1 MNLTFWNQM
10 QNLCKEKNT
19 TPTAVTKLLGLSTS
33 MTTQWKNGRIPNG
46 KTLSKI
52 AEYFNVTTD
61 YLLGKE
67 SSSTITFSDEEQR
80 LILAYRNQT
89 EEGKK
94 MVRKLLDME
103 EPTNRVIDDVSDPTS
118 AAGDSSEALLHK
130 AFTGSGF

>member
-67 SSSTITFSDEEQR
+67 STSTITFSDEEQR

>member
-1 MNLTFWNQM
+1 MFKEIFIKLCNEKKESPSSVCKKIGITPATYSCWNE
-10 QNLCKEKNT
+10 NSIPRKT
-19 TPTAVTKLLGLSTS
+19 TL
-33 MTTQWKNGRIPNG
+33 I
-46 KTLSKI
+46 KI
-52 AEYFNVTTD
+52 AEYFNVSVD

-67 SSSTITFSDEEQR
+67 STSTITFSDEEQR

-118 AAGDSSEALLHK
+118 AIGDTSQALLRK
-130 AFTGSGF
+130 AFTGNGS